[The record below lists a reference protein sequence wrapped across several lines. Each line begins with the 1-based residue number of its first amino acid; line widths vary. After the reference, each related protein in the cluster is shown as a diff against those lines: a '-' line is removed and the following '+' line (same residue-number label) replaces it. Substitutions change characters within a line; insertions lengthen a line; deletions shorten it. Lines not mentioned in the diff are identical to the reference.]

1 MSINARRLGGGLVA
15 ALALTVT
22 AATPGSTNT
31 RSTATDFSSTTAV
44 AVTEHTRTPTT
55 TNDTTDQTTDQTAP
69 TPTGT
74 VVTQQHAS
82 VTDSTGIAQTD
93 TTWTTDA
100 TRDDD
105 ATGTAVATPVTT
117 TDDTDVGLTV
127 SRFTTP
133 TRINTLV
140 TNSTISTQPGPSG
153 DITFHQSG

>member
-22 AATPGSTNT
+22 AATPGLTNT

-55 TNDTTDQTTDQTAP
+55 TNDTTDQTAP

-74 VVTQQHAS
+74 AVTQQDAS
-82 VTDSTGIAQTD
+82 VTNSTGIAQTD

-127 SRFTTP
+127 SRFTTL

-140 TNSTISTQPGPSG
+140 MNSTINTQPGPSG
-153 DITFHQSG
+153 DNMSNQSG